1 LNWRTNVVMAM
12 PDPPVEAWSFLKTEV
27 RLRGST
33 GVGLRTLP
41 SGKRVAVK
49 RGGFAGGDPEGH
61 VSNEYDMNRYLNE
74 LGVAVPKAT
83 ITNERGRPTML
94 TDWEEG
100 AKPVTYEDKQKL
112 RQDFVPQALIAN
124 WDALGMDM
132 DNVLMR
138 PDGTPTYVDVGG
150 AGPYRAQGA
159 RKLPFVEWGPHAPEI
174 ETMQSIPPHTKQ
186 VYGEMTPEKLG
197 QSYDRYGGID
207 AMQSATKVLRDR
219 QTRDIMNQR
228 AEDIARQVA

>member
-1 LNWRTNVVMAM
+1 MPSPLQLQ
-12 PDPPVEAWSFLKTEV
+12 PDPPVEAWSFLKEEV

-33 GVGLRTLP
+33 GAGLRTLP

-49 RGGFAGGDPEGH
+49 RGGFAGGDPAGH

-74 LGVAVPKAT
+74 LGLGVPEAT
-83 ITNERGRPTML
+83 ITTERGRPTML

-100 AKPVTYEDKQKL
+100 ARPVTYEDKQKL

-138 PDGTPTYVDVGG
+138 PDGTPTYVDLGG
-150 AGPYRAQGA
+150 AGPYRAMGA
-159 RKLPFVEWGPHAPEI
+159 PKKEWSPNVGELQ
-174 ETMQSIPPHTKQ
+174 TMQSVPPHTRQ
-186 VYGEMTPEKLG
+186 VYGGMTPEELG
-197 QSYDRYGGID
+197 QSYDRYGGVD
-207 AMQSATKVLRDR
+207 AMQAATKVLRDR
-219 QTRDIMNQR
+219 QTRDVMNQR